1 MIQRSIPCSKISA
14 FLSIDLHYSR
24 PRWRGSSRA
33 GDQQQQQQLARLALR
48 PLPDY
53 IGSSPIGRGRL
64 LIEIV
69 VVVVVVFLTT
79 CIYYTNHETK
89 ERAGQMKAKSGGN
102 RFSNI
107 GNYILHKAELVA
119 TCGGAARGSGS
130 VKWPG
135 GALGLV
141 TVNFRLFLFRT
152 CGGKRH
158 HNSL

>member
-33 GDQQQQQQLARLALR
+33 GDQQQQQQQLARLALR

-119 TCGGAARGSGS
+119 TCGAGMAASNGPEVPR
-130 VKWPG
+130 
-135 GALGLV
+135 AL
-141 TVNFRLFLFRT
+141 
-152 CGGKRH
+152 
-158 HNSL
+158 SLSAG